1 MKNMKMKKIVAALG
15 TVVALASV
23 ATVAQADTL
32 LFPVYRVGNGQF
44 SFLSLNTITTP
55 NTIGPMLPGGAGVI
69 HYTWNWKI
77 PDATG
82 NIGNNDK
89 CTHED
94 APGKM
99 TAFDLIQQ
107 TVESPTL
114 AGGNLLNL
122 STIFTD
128 ASGPAYSLQAPA
140 VGFMTVTNGNTVES
154 DFFGQMVLIDAAT
167 GIVTAY
173 KGLNNP
179 ASVLEGTFNSILTSK
194 TIFNTTWYPTTEAGS
209 SLGAAGVDTA
219 WYATVTGG
227 LAPTNA
233 MHLPSWAGAGTFQ
246 NAIGS
251 TFNVWNRD
259 EGPRS
264 GLKATTVTCF
274 GLFHRADWMTSA
286 QATHTANGGIEY
298 LRFIPTPGTNST
310 GTLLTKIEATTA
322 LGSKKTLISSENS
335 FPNLPY

>member
-23 ATVAQADTL
+23 ATVAQADSL

-44 SFLSLNTITTP
+44 SFLSINTI
-55 NTIGPMLPGGAGVI
+55 LPAPAL

-77 PDATG
+77 PDASG
-82 NIGNNDK
+82 NISNTAA
-89 CTHED
+89 CIHED

-114 AGGNLLNL
+114 GGGNLLNL
-122 STIFTD
+122 QTIFGDT
-128 ASGPAYSLQAPA
+128 STPAYSLQAPA
-140 VGFMTVTNGNTVES
+140 VGFMTVTNNTPFES
-154 DFFGQMVLIDAAT
+154 DFFGQMVLIDAAS

-179 ASVLEGTFNSILTSK
+179 ASVAEGTFNSILTSK
-194 TIFNTTWYPTTEAGS
+194 TIFNTTWYPSTEAGS

-219 WYATVTGG
+219 WYATVTGV
-227 LAPTNA
+227 PT
-233 MHLPSWAGAGTFQ
+233 MHTPGWAGAGVFG
-246 NAIGS
+246 NALVS
-251 TFNVWNRD
+251 TNVFNRD

-264 GLKATTVTCF
+264 GLKTAPVTCF
-274 GLFHRADWMTSA
+274 GLFKRGDWMTSA
-286 QATHTANGGIEY
+286 QVTHTNNGGIEY
-298 LRFIPTPGTNST
+298 LRFAPTVPTNAT
-310 GTLLTKIEATTA
+310 GALLTKIEATTA
-322 LGSKKTLISSENS
+322 LGSKKTLISSENA